1 MKEEGEISENC
12 TSYSTIFIIKSIS
25 LQILL
30 YPVINHIAVFVI
42 VPKPVSVLRRESGG
56 G

>member
-30 YPVINHIAVFVI
+30 HPVVNHIAVFVI
-42 VPKPVSVLRRESGG
+42 VPKPVNVLRRESGG